1 MEAPRGTKEL
11 ILSEPRS
18 TLTLTWRRSSKCDSG
33 DCVEIARQGDNVL
46 MRDSVDPEGPMI
58 VFADREWAA
67 FLEYLQ
73 QDATG

>member
-1 MEAPRGTKEL
+1 
-11 ILSEPRS
+11 
-18 TLTLTWRRSSKCDSG
+18 
-33 DCVEIARQGDNVL
+33 